1 MQLDRVKLAAS
12 ASYTFYLM
20 NPGDEDVKK
29 NIAFYR
35 DKAKVPESD
44 FLDLEIKPYKVKILI
59 FNN

>member
-1 MQLDRVKLAAS
+1 
-12 ASYTFYLM
+12 M